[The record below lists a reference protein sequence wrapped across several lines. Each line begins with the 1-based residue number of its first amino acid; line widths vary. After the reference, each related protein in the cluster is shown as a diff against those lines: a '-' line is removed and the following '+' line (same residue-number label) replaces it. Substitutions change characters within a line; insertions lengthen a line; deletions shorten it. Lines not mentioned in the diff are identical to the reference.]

1 MRERKGGGKPSL
13 SLSLSHTHTHTHTH
27 TQELLF
33 KLVERP
39 VNDNA
44 GPGRDPEAIASAEI
58 ARLVAL
64 LRPDKREGVVLSAC
78 QRLTI
83 IFKNEPHHKKYLVM
97 NRGVTSLIELLDLPS
112 HQIAYSVLQ
121 VTRPMGK
128 GVALK
133 NGAKSVCMSKRSCV
147 NQIHGRS

>member
-1 MRERKGGGKPSL
+1 MGRL
-13 SLSLSHTHTHTHTH
+13 
-27 TQELLF
+27 
-33 KLVERP
+33 

-121 VTRPMGK
+121 VTRRKGK
-128 GVALK
+128 
-133 NGAKSVCMSKRSCV
+133 KSSSNSSNFNNNNNNKKPWLYV
-147 NQIHGRS
+147 